1 MPITRKSR
9 PAWWLRAWSHLRP
22 VLLEQTGSALNPV
35 LEITLNKG
43 RYMLCSENAIYSYED
58 LYDNFVES
66 FRRLPLDTMP
76 VSEVLVLGMGLG
88 SIPQILEQVFQ
99 KKYYYTC
106 IEADEEVM
114 LLAEKYVL
122 HELHSGIDVVCA
134 DAADWVWITEQTFD
148 IICVDVFVDA
158 VTPSDF
164 RDPDFLAR
172 CAELLNPQGVLLYNC
187 LAYNGID
194 AAAAQAFYSEV
205 FESAFAKTE
214 IFKLRA
220 NWVLVGYALAS

>member
-76 VSEVLVLGMGLG
+76 VVQL
-88 SIPQILEQVFQ
+88 
-99 KKYYYTC
+99 
-106 IEADEEVM
+106 
-114 LLAEKYVL
+114 
-122 HELHSGIDVVCA
+122 
-134 DAADWVWITEQTFD
+134 
-148 IICVDVFVDA
+148 
-158 VTPSDF
+158 
-164 RDPDFLAR
+164 
-172 CAELLNPQGVLLYNC
+172 
-187 LAYNGID
+187 
-194 AAAAQAFYSEV
+194 
-205 FESAFAKTE
+205 
-214 IFKLRA
+214 LRA
-220 NWVLVGYALAS
+220 WKPVAVVPMRLPLT